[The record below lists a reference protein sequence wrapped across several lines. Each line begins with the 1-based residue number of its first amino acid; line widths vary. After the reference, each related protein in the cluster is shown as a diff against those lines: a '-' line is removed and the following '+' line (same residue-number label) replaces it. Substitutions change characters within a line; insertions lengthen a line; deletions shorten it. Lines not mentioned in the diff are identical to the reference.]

1 MKSAKKPKKEVEVSF
16 PITPGG
22 FEALTKEIVRKFQ
35 VPDSDETRELLAT
48 TILHAPGHVAACS
61 LGLLGG
67 SVRKG
72 IANKVAFE
80 IIGAFKQKRIDEQK
94 ANEAA
99 KKLAETPQDSANVE
113 PVQN

>member
-1 MKSAKKPKKEVEVSF
+1 MKSVKKPKKEVEVSF
-16 PITPGG
+16 PITHEG
-22 FEALTKEIVRKFQ
+22 FESLALEVVKKFG
-35 VPDSDETRELLAT
+35 VPDSEETRELIAT

-61 LGLLGG
+61 LAIIGG

-80 IIGAFKQKRIDEQK
+80 KIGEFKQKRAEESAKIQE
-94 ANEAA
+94 A